1 MLRTKSFLNL
11 CMRAKDAG
19 YKPDFSVGNVVGRGF
34 ADLGVEL
41 FEILP
46 GDKILSIYTGKVAN
60 FAPEDRDR
68 FFEIPGVDAVVD
80 RIERSGDRVF
90 SITQLASRDWR
101 VQLESGD
108 NFEGQSIEEAV
119 LQTFIGLVSLNKSV
133 KHA

>member
-1 MLRTKSFLNL
+1 
-11 CMRAKDAG
+11 MRAKEAG

-46 GDKILSIYTGKVAN
+46 ADKILSLYTGKLAN

-68 FFEIPGVDAVVD
+68 FFQVPSVDAVVD

-90 SITQLASRDWR
+90 SISQLKSRDWR
-101 VQLESGD
+101 VQLDSGEV
-108 NFEGQSIEEAV
+108 FEGPSIEEAV
-119 LQTFIGLVSLNKSV
+119 LGAFVSLVSLNKLV
-133 KHA
+133 KNA